1 MGLTKIRILG
11 MRAMNENPSP
21 EGLPGN
27 PAKKLVLVRKSA
39 GADKQESPLI
49 DGFKPEVYERLV
61 AKAGYPV
68 NRKRRIDIGLA
79 CKMLKAGWSL
89 NQIGRLWAISGATVK
104 NRLKEAGR
112 Y

>member
-1 MGLTKIRILG
+1 MS
-11 MRAMNENPSP
+11 ENPNP
-21 EGLPGN
+21 ERLPGKS
-27 PAKKLVLVRKSA
+27 AKKLVLVRKSA
-39 GADKQESPLI
+39 GADKHESPLI

-68 NRKRRIDIGLA
+68 NRKRRIDIELA

-89 NQIGRLWAISGATVK
+89 NQIGKLWGVSGATVK
-104 NRLKEAGR
+104 NRLTEAGR